1 MILPIVNAVKES
13 ARLGATHR
21 YLDFNIDREKEL
33 NELVMLASQICE
45 TPISLITL
53 MDQDVQWI
61 KAKMGADISEMPRK
75 TSFCTHAIE
84 NDDIMIVEDAT
95 LDKRFLDIPVVANTP
110 HIRFYASANLRSHD
124 GYNVGTLCVYD
135 VKPKSLTV
143 EQQTSLTAL
152 ANQVS
157 HVMELDFALKTMK
170 KQNITL
176 SEIARI
182 QSHELRLPVSSIL
195 GIMDLINEEVSDLNP
210 EYLDLLNQS
219 VNLLDEKIRIIV
231 NHANSDYS

>member
-1 MILPIVNAVKES
+1 MYKPHPQREA
-13 ARLGATHR
+13 ARLSATYR
-21 YLDFNIDREKEL
+21 YLDFNINREREL
-33 NELVMLASQICE
+33 NELVMLASQICR

-53 MDQDVQWI
+53 MGEDVQWI
-61 KAKMGADISEMPRK
+61 KARQGADIYEMPRS

-84 NDDIMIVEDAT
+84 TDDLMIVENAS
-95 LDKRFLDIPVVANTP
+95 LDERFSQVPVVANEP
-110 HIRFYASANLRSHD
+110 HIRFYASANLKSHD

-135 VKPKSLTV
+135 VRPKSLSD
-143 EQQTSLTAL
+143 EQKASLTAL

-157 HVMELDFALKTMK
+157 HIMELDHALKMLK
-170 KQNITL
+170 KQNETL

-195 GIMDLINEEVSDLNP
+195 GVMEIINDEKTDLNP

-219 VNLLDEKIRIIV
+219 VNQLDEKIRMIV
-231 NHANSDYS
+231 AHANESSV

>member
-1 MILPIVNAVKES
+1 MIATQPTKEA
-13 ARLGATHR
+13 ARLNATHR

-33 NELVMLASQICE
+33 QELVMLASQICG

-61 KAKMGADISEMPRK
+61 KAKLGVDVTEMPRK

-84 NDDIMIVEDAT
+84 TEQVMVVEDAKV
-95 LDKRFLDIPVVANTP
+95 DQRFSDLPVVADEP
-110 HIRFYASANLRSHD
+110 HIRFYASANLKSHD
-124 GYNVGTLCVYD
+124 GFNVGTLCVYD
-135 VKPKSLTV
+135 IEPKTLTAKQQESL
-143 EQQTSLTAL
+143 SAL

-157 HVMELDFALKTMK
+157 HIMELDYALKTLK
-170 KQNITL
+170 EQNEAL

-195 GIMDLINEEVSDLNP
+195 GVMDLINQEESNLNSD
-210 EYLDLLNQS
+210 YLDILNQS
-219 VNLLDEKIRIIV
+219 VNLLDTKIRTIV
-231 NHANSDYS
+231 NYANQNGG

>member
-1 MILPIVNAVKES
+1 MILSQPIKEA
-13 ARLGATHR
+13 ARLNATHR
-21 YLDFNIDREKEL
+21 YLDFNINREKEL
-33 NELVMLASQICE
+33 EDLVMLASQICG

-61 KAKMGADISEMPRK
+61 KAKLGVDVSEMPRK

-84 NDDIMIVEDAT
+84 SEEIMIVEDAQQ
-95 LDKRFLDIPVVANTP
+95 DQRFSELPVVANNP
-110 HIRFYASANLRSHD
+110 HIRFYASANLKSYD

-135 VKPKSLTV
+135 LQPKTLTA
-143 EQQTSLTAL
+143 QQQASLTAL

-157 HVMELDFALKTMK
+157 HVMELDYAIKTMK
-170 KQNITL
+170 EQNEAL

-195 GIMDLINEEVSDLNP
+195 GIMDLINEENSNLNP
-210 EYLDLLNQS
+210 DYLDILNQS
-219 VNLLDEKIRIIV
+219 VNLLDNKIRTIV
-231 NHANSDYS
+231 SHANQNS